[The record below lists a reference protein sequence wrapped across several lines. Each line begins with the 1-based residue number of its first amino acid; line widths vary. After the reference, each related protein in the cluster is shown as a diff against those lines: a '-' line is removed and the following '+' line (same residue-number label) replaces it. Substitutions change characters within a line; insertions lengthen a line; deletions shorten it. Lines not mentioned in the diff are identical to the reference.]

1 MTPVTWKDWCL
12 VGLGYALFVAAL
24 PTIRRA
30 WKGDSK
36 TLSALR
42 RNIPQTRLIA
52 PEWIEHFIR
61 SAIVGGVGAGLL
73 VNGLILL
80 FVAQILR
87 DESAILSR
95 IAAWAAVV
103 LVVGL
108 LTTFFLG
115 ISVFL
120 FNRPRFATPP
130 WARKEPGLLTRK
142 LKHSVPANQ
151 GGDGS

>member
-12 VGLGYALFVAAL
+12 VGLGCALFVVAL

-36 TLSALR
+36 TLSAMR
-42 RNIPQTRLIA
+42 RNVPQTGLIA

-61 SAIVGGVGAGLL
+61 SAIVGGLGAGFGLS
-73 VNGLILL
+73 GLILL
-80 FVAQILR
+80 FVAQTLR
-87 DESAILSR
+87 HESAILVR
-95 IAAWAAVV
+95 IAAWMGVV
-103 LVVGL
+103 LAAGL
-108 LTTFFLG
+108 VASFFLG

-130 WARKEPGLLTRK
+130 WARGQPGLLTRK
-142 LKHSVPANQ
+142 GKRTVPANR
-151 GGDGS
+151 DGEDF